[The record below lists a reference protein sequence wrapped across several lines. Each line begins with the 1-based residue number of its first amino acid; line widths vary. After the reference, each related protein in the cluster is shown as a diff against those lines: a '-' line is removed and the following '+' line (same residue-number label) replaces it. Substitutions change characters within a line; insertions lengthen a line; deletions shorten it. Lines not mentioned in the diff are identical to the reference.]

1 MEKYILEDK
10 VLNNEYSISE
20 LYSSVD
26 ENTERI
32 DDLLKRVEKLE
43 NENKAIKEY
52 LKYVADFE
60 NYDMILNALKRL
72 END

>member
-20 LYSSVD
+20 LYSNAD
-26 ENTERI
+26 ENTDKI

-43 NENKAIKEY
+43 DENKAIKEY

>member
-1 MEKYILEDK
+1 MEKYVLEDK
-10 VLNNEYSISE
+10 VLSNEYSISE
-20 LYSSVD
+20 LYSNVD

-43 NENKAIKEY
+43 DENKAIKEY

>member
-43 NENKAIKEY
+43 DENKAIKEY